1 MLLKNKN
8 IFISGAG
15 KGIGFALTLEALKE
29 GAFVYALIRSRK
41 DGKKFKNL
49 RNIKIFYGDIKNNQL
64 IKKIILQS
72 IKDKKEISG
81 VVNNAGIRQRLDFN
95 KIRYNDLKK
104 IFENNFFSVFFVMQL
119 FAKYFIKYKV
129 PGSIVNL
136 GSIVGKLG
144 FKQLSGY
151 ASTKSA
157 LTGLTK
163 SFATEMSK
171 YNVRANV
178 VNPGF
183 TKTSYFKKF
192 KSRKKLYNWTLSRI
206 PMNRWGEPE
215 EIASLICFLLSK
227 KSSYITGEEINIDG
241 GWTNA

>member
-104 IFENNFFSVFFVMQL
+104 YLKIIFFSVFFVMQL

-129 PGSIVNL
+129 PGYIVNL

-192 KSRKKLYNWTLSRI
+192 KSKKKLYNWTLSRI

>member
-81 VVNNAGIRQRLDFN
+81 VINNAGIRQRLDFN

-129 PGSIVNL
+129 P
-136 GSIVGKLG
+136 
-144 FKQLSGY
+144 
-151 ASTKSA
+151 
-157 LTGLTK
+157 
-163 SFATEMSK
+163 
-171 YNVRANV
+171 
-178 VNPGF
+178 
-183 TKTSYFKKF
+183 
-192 KSRKKLYNWTLSRI
+192 
-206 PMNRWGEPE
+206 
-215 EIASLICFLLSK
+215 
-227 KSSYITGEEINIDG
+227 INDCI
-241 GWTNA
+241 

>member
-15 KGIGFALTLEALKE
+15 KGIGFALTIEALKE
-29 GAFVYALIRSRK
+29 GAFVYALIRSKK
-41 DGKKFKNL
+41 DGKKFKNFK
-49 RNIKIFYGDIKNNQL
+49 NIRIFYGDIKNNRL
-64 IKKIILQS
+64 IKKIIAKS
-72 IKDKKEISG
+72 IKDKKQISG

-95 KIRYNDLKK
+95 KIGYIDLKK
-104 IFENNFFSVFFVMQL
+104 IFENNFFSVFFVMQ
-119 FAKYFIKYKV
+119 FFSKYFIKYKI
-129 PGSIVNL
+129 PGSIVNV

-163 SFATEMSK
+163 SFANEMSK
-171 YNVRANV
+171 YNIRANV

-192 KSRKKLYNWTLSRI
+192 KSKKKLYNWTLSRI
-206 PMNRWGEPE
+206 PMKRWAEPE
-215 EIASLICFLLSK
+215 EISSLICFLLSK

>member
-192 KSRKKLYNWTLSRI
+192 KSKKKLYNWTLSRI

>member
-29 GAFVYALIRSRK
+29 GAFVYVLIRSRK

-144 FKQLSGY
+144 FKKLSGY

-192 KSRKKLYNWTLSRI
+192 KSKKKLYNWTLSRI

>member
-41 DGKKFKNL
+41 DSKKFKNL
-49 RNIKIFYGDIKNNQL
+49 RNIKIFYGDIKNNLL

-72 IKDKKEISG
+72 IKDKKRISG